1 MNWLQKLRATL
12 FVQKQTTLPFLPPQV
27 YVLQEVVD
35 ATVALLTSFR
45 DDTTQHEGIV
55 YWTGISTQAVWVVT
69 TVIAP
74 YASTTHGSFH
84 TSTVAN
90 AQVIAAMANHHL
102 QILAQVHGH
111 PGAWVEHSDG
121 DNKGAFM
128 PYTGFYSL
136 VAPNYG
142 LEGLLPLSR
151 CGVHCFVD
159 GRFIQLSTSDIN
171 KVFTVIPTSIDLRK
185 V

>member
-1 MNWLQKLRATL
+1 MNWLQRLWARL
-12 FVQKQTTLPFLPPQV
+12 FDQKQTTLPILFPRV
-27 YVLQEVVD
+27 YILQELVE
-35 ATVALLTSFR
+35 ATTTLLISFR

-55 YWTGISTQAVWVVT
+55 YWAGVSTEATLVVT

-74 YASTTHGSFH
+74 YAYTTHASFH

-90 AQVIAAMANHHL
+90 AQVIAAMASRQL
-102 QILAQVHGH
+102 QVLAQVHGH
-111 PGAWVEHSDG
+111 PGAWVGHSDG

-128 PYTGFYSL
+128 PYTGFYSI

-159 GRFIQLSTSDIN
+159 GRFIQLSATDIDRA
-171 KVFTVIPTSIDLRK
+171 FSVIPTSIDLRK